1 MFEGPWVLGDEF
13 SLADVYLFVFADW
26 LDTIGVDVRRFPKV
40 HEHRE
45 RVRARPAVRKVL
57 AQQAA

>member
-1 MFEGPWVLGDEF
+1 
-13 SLADVYLFVFADW
+13 VFADW

-45 RVRARPAVRKVL
+45 RMRARPAVRKVL